1 MSQSFALP
9 FELPDTSNLP
19 SPLIAREVTL
29 PVSPWS
35 AAFPQ
40 PVATSHSFTVPSSLA
55 EASNL
60 PSPLLR
66 PPRTC

>member
-1 MSQSFALP
+1 
-9 FELPDTSNLP
+9 
-19 SPLIAREVTL
+19 
-29 PVSPWS
+29 VSPWS